1 MEPFLLY
8 LLKSGS
14 CLAVFYICFKLLLS
28 GDTFFRFNRW
38 ILLVGTALCLALPF
52 CRIPMA
58 QPSPLSAPVNRLE
71 TLWLD
76 EPAESGLPASE
87 ADPVETQG
95 WDWSVVVGGIYFAGC
110 CVSLL
115 LTLLSFYRMKRLAKE
130 GRRIRST
137 HETLVILPYAIA
149 PFSWGR
155 SIFLSEEDYRAHPDE
170 ILAHE
175 RTHLRCRHSAD
186 LLYMEAVCLLQWFNP
201 AAWLLKR
208 ELRDIHEFEAD
219 EGVLNQGIDATKYQ
233 LLLVKKAVGSRLYSL
248 ANSFNHSKLKKRIT
262 MMLKR
267 RSNKWGRLKLALLIP
282 VGLAALSA
290 FARPETEATL
300 VPIPVTPPPPVA
312 NDVGETSQPSSDK
325 GTHLQADDKVSYNVY
340 LSFTKTND
348 EGKEV
353 IGGIAIYGVGEQ
365 KALEV
370 VQKNIQSGRFAAATK
385 VVICPH
391 TPQIP
396 KDYMQRIK
404 ALFDAE
410 NIPCEITTAQGYDKN
425 GNKLPT
431 PPPPPPAPDVFV
443 SLSDD
448 QGTIETMNIYAQYL
462 KTSKKI
468 DQWLKGITLDRIST
482 VTIKEENPSRA
493 DIAHSV
499 EQYLRGKLGDN
510 VKYVIEKK
518 E

>member
-1 MEPFLLY
+1 
-8 LLKSGS
+8 
-14 CLAVFYICFKLLLS
+14 
-28 GDTFFRFNRW
+28 
-38 ILLVGTALCLALPF
+38 
-52 CRIPMA
+52 
-58 QPSPLSAPVNRLE
+58 
-71 TLWLD
+71 
-76 EPAESGLPASE
+76 
-87 ADPVETQG
+87 
-95 WDWSVVVGGIYFAGC
+95 
-110 CVSLL
+110 
-115 LTLLSFYRMKRLAKE
+115 
-130 GRRIRST
+130 
-137 HETLVILPYAIA
+137 
-149 PFSWGR
+149 
-155 SIFLSEEDYRAHPDE
+155 
-170 ILAHE
+170 
-175 RTHLRCRHSAD
+175 
-186 LLYMEAVCLLQWFNP
+186 
-201 AAWLLKR
+201 
-208 ELRDIHEFEAD
+208 
-219 EGVLNQGIDATKYQ
+219 
-233 LLLVKKAVGSRLYSL
+233 
-248 ANSFNHSKLKKRIT
+248 
-262 MMLKR
+262 MLKR

-312 NDVGETSQPSSDK
+312 NDVGETFQPSSDK

-353 IGGIAIYGVGEQ
+353 IDGIAIYGVGEQ